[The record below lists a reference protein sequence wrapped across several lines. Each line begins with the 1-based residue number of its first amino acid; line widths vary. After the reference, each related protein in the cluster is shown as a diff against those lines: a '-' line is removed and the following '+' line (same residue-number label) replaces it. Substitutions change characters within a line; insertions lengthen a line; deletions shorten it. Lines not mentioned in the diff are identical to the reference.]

1 MKFYRKS
8 ILIRTVVYFVAL
20 GAVFF
25 FGVLYLFSIDWFNI
39 PLNVVVAILAA
50 TLLFFMLV
58 YFFEIVRPL
67 KLILVQMKA
76 LLTGRKYFR
85 IYTRRLD
92 EIGVIAHFFNE
103 VTKSFERASSEIR
116 EGKRMLNELEVASKI
131 QSDILPPQNPT
142 IPGLDVVA
150 KTRSAAELGGDNFDF
165 ITYGENTFIYIG
177 DVTGHGVPAA
187 IIMTMVHAILHT
199 LVEFCTTTYDLV
211 VKTNKLLRGSLK
223 STMFM
228 TMTMLKWNHREQ
240 KMSYVGAGHE
250 HLVIYRAGLGRCEV
264 KPSGGIALGMVP
276 DNSKLIKEV
285 DIPMERDDVIVLYT
299 DGITEGRNMSGEM
312 YSLDRLVKAIEHYAA
327 EYGSEGIVHHIAMD
341 YAKFVESHVQE
352 DDVSLIAIK
361 YVGQGK
367 ETDNSAINIAISSWV
382 PEEESEPVK
391 NSDL

>member
-177 DVTGHGVPAA
+177 DVTGHGAKLKTLEGGGAA
-187 IIMTMVHAILHT
+187 GGVGMGLYAFCKAT
-199 LVEFCTTTYDLV
+199 LF
-211 VKTNKLLRGSLK
+211 
-223 STMFM
+223 
-228 TMTMLKWNHREQ
+228 
-240 KMSYVGAGHE
+240 
-250 HLVIYRAGLGRCEV
+250 
-264 KPSGGIALGMVP
+264 SG
-276 DNSKLIKEV
+276 
-285 DIPMERDDVIVLYT
+285 
-299 DGITEGRNMSGEM
+299 
-312 YSLDRLVKAIEHYAA
+312 A
-327 EYGSEGIVHHIAMD
+327 EYI
-341 YAKFVESHVQE
+341 
-352 DDVSLIAIK
+352 
-361 YVGQGK
+361 
-367 ETDNSAINIAISSWV
+367 
-382 PEEESEPVK
+382 
-391 NSDL
+391 

>member
-39 PLNVVVAILAA
+39 PLNVVVAILAT

-228 TMTMLKWNHREQ
+228 TMTMMKWNHREQ

-382 PEEESEPVK
+382 PEEESEPAK

>member
-285 DIPMERDDVIVLYT
+285 DIPMESDDVIVLYT

>member
-228 TMTMLKWNHREQ
+228 TMTMMKWNHREQ

-382 PEEESEPVK
+382 PEEESEPAK

>member
-382 PEEESEPVK
+382 PEEESEPAK